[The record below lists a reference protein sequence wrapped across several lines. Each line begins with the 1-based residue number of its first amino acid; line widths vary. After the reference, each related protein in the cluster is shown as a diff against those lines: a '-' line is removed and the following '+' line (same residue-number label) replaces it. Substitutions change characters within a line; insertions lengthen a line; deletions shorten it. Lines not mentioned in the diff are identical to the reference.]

1 MHDVRG
7 AKAIST
13 ANLVSMKTGTKMGSI
28 PIVRSVESLS
38 ILSLRWS
45 RIDTQRGVELS
56 RMFTNDRTARLRKR
70 PVSADSTWWIFEGRS
85 KEDRRKVIKWME
97 RKLLYEPGFPHPHHE
112 AFMLLTPEGR
122 VEAGIVDAVPPVK
135 EVQRGLF

>member
-1 MHDVRG
+1 M
-7 AKAIST
+7 I
-13 ANLVSMKTGTKMGSI
+13 
-28 PIVRSVESLS
+28 E
-38 ILSLRWS
+38 LR
-45 RIDTQRGVELS
+45 DFENGLCPLT
-56 RMFTNDRTARLRKR
+56 R
-70 PVSADSTWWIFEGRS
+70 PGGYS

-122 VEAGIVDAVPPVK
+122 VEAGIVDAVRPVK